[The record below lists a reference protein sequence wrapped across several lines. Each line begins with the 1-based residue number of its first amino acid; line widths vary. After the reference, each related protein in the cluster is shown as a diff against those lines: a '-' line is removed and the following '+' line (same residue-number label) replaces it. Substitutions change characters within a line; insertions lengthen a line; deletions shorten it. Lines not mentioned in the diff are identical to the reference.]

1 MRAVPVVAL
10 LTCVCAS
17 RRPSTVNTLLKET
30 FPRMGVFTLLM
41 GRRAGR
47 GGDSVDDG
55 DDGVDRGVIDVIP
68 PAADAFSPPLAPLP
82 FPFPLPLPPLPRPRD
97 VPLRHMLPPLAPLPH
112 AHLHVQEERP
122 PPLLPRPKR
131 AVAAQLEAKLRL
143 AGEGGTTSSV
153 RVPRDSSWGGRR
165 ARRSGPQGRPS
176 SLLCLLSVSALL
188 LQWVSVSSS
197 HPTTNRQR
205 PRPRP
210 PNRAR

>member
-55 DDGVDRGVIDVIP
+55 DDGVDRGVIVVVVVIDVIP

-97 VPLRHMLPPLAPLPH
+97 VPLRHMLPPLAHLPH
-112 AHLHVQEERP
+112 AHLHVQEERHP
-122 PPLLPRPKR
+122 PPPPPTQARSCSTAGGK
-131 AVAAQLEAKLRL
+131 AASCRR
-143 AGEGGTTSSV
+143 GGDDELSE
-153 RVPRDSSWGGRR
+153 
-165 ARRSGPQGRPS
+165 GPQGLVLGGETSASKRS
-176 SLLCLLSVSALL
+176 SRKALVSLVPPVRICSPLAMGVCLLL
-188 LQWVSVSSS
+188 
-197 HPTTNRQR
+197 
-205 PRPRP
+205 P
-210 PNRAR
+210 PHD